1 MAGVKLGW
9 PLDPFSETPLHLQF
23 EARLRERI
31 ASGEWKPGERIPS
44 ERDLMQFSGISR
56 ATVRQALASLVH
68 QNVLEKVHGSGTFV
82 ARPRFEQP
90 LSNAY
95 SFSEQIRAQ
104 GQELLDSVLA
114 RRSLSADAQLAARL
128 QIPEGSA
135 VLYLQRLRVLNRVPM
150 MVSTA
155 YIPARFAPD
164 LVTAEFSGSL
174 YRTLAERYGWSVLR
188 AIDRI
193 EAAPA
198 EAGTAK
204 LLAVRAGTPLLVAER
219 MAYTTGDQI
228 LHLGENLIR
237 GDMCR
242 FRMELQGSY
251 AALEVK
257 EE

>member
-1 MAGVKLGW
+1 MAGVMAGW
-9 PLDPFSETPLHLQF
+9 PLDPISETPLHLQF

-44 ERDLMQFSGISR
+44 ERELMQFSGISR

-68 QNVLEKVHGSGTFV
+68 LNVLEKVHGSGTFV

-95 SFSEQIRAQ
+95 SFSEQMRAQ
-104 GQELLDSVLA
+104 GQELIDTVLA
-114 RRSLSADAQLAARL
+114 KRSFPADARLAARL
-128 QIPEGSA
+128 QIAEGSP
-135 VLYLQRLRVLNRVPM
+135 VLYLQRLRALNGAPM

-164 LVTAEFSGSL
+164 LITTEFSGSL
-174 YRTLAERYGWSVLR
+174 YRTLAERYGWSVVR

-198 EAGTAK
+198 DTGTAK
-204 LLAVRAGTPLLVAER
+204 LLGVRAGTPLLVAER
-219 MAYTTGDQI
+219 IAYTTGDQI
-228 LHLGENLIR
+228 LHFGENLIR

-242 FRMELQGSY
+242 FRMELQGSF

-257 EE
+257 T